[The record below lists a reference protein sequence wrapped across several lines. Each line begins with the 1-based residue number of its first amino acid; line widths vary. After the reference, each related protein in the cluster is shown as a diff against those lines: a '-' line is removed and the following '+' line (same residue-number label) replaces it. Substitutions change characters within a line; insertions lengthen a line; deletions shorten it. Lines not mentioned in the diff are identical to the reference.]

1 MCSKV
6 LQLKETAHSCNANA
20 ELLLKIFN
28 IDTKTDST
36 NVHPRTYCHKCHT
49 TAKKMASGEDGTVIE
64 TAIVPFEWSLH
75 IDDCCWVCKGKA
87 GRQKKGTK
95 KRGRPKEES
104 GKGIANRVLRTAP
117 PSWRAAQ
124 PLSLSRFLPPATS
137 LSLHD
142 LQCKLCEC
150 IVDRPVETPCRSL
163 VCAQCIGNHV
173 LTVDSSFS
181 CPCSKESHELSPSMF
196 VAASDVVLKV

>member
-1 MCSKV
+1 
-6 LQLKETAHSCNANA
+6 
-20 ELLLKIFN
+20 
-28 IDTKTDST
+28 
-36 NVHPRTYCHKCHT
+36 
-49 TAKKMASGEDGTVIE
+49 MASGEDGTVIE

-75 IDDCCWVCKGKA
+75 TDDCCWVCKGKA

-142 LQCKLCEC
+142 LQCKLCGALAPDISSEHRTATTYSEVTEDGLAPHFHGF
-150 IVDRPVETPCRSL
+150 I
-163 VCAQCIGNHV
+163 
-173 LTVDSSFS
+173 LT
-181 CPCSKESHELSPSMF
+181 K
-196 VAASDVVLKV
+196 

>member
-1 MCSKV
+1 MLMLNYYSRSSTLTQKQTAQMYIREHTV
-6 LQLKETAHSCNANA
+6 TNATQLQRRWL
-20 ELLLKIFN
+20 
-28 IDTKTDST
+28 
-36 NVHPRTYCHKCHT
+36 VGRT
-49 TAKKMASGEDGTVIE
+49 EQVIE

-75 IDDCCWVCKGKA
+75 IDDCCWVCKGKS

-95 KRGRPKEES
+95 KRGRPKGES
-104 GKGIANRVLRTAP
+104 GKGSAHRVLRTAP

-150 IVDRPVETPCRSL
+150 IVDRPVET
-163 VCAQCIGNHV
+163 
-173 LTVDSSFS
+173 LT
-181 CPCSKESHELSPSMF
+181 K
-196 VAASDVVLKV
+196 